1 MFTRSTCWTR
11 TVKGHLWDR
20 RKDLEHL
27 YQMFDL
33 FKENSRV
40 LAEGNFYFRGHTKLK
55 LSSCEEFCTGEL
67 SPTLAI
73 IFILHNM
80 AFVMV
85 CFYFPTPIP
94 MLIPIPIRIQMANII
109 TCRTVSTEPIPIPI
123 QITILM
129 QMGTVTQ
136 FDTNIGTDNVVFIA
150 HKHSLRRLCFYRCL
164 SVHGGGV
171 CLIACW
177 DATPPGSRH
186 PPEAYIPKSRHTPWS
201 RHPPPEAHNPL
212 EADTPQE
219 QTPPKSRHPPE
230 ADTPVEADTPPRK
243 ACC

>member
-1 MFTRSTCWTR
+1 MLHLVGANYIRACLEEHLIERYEKFMSIDWLPPEETRRFPDHVYTDTCWTR

-55 LSSCEEFCTGEL
+55 LSSFEEICTGEL

-73 IFILHNM
+73 IIILHNM

-85 CFYFPTPIP
+85 CFHFPTPIP
-94 MLIPIPIRIQMANII
+94 MPIPIPIRIQMANII
-109 TCRTVSTEPIPIPI
+109 TCRTLSTEPIPIPI

-129 QMGTVTQ
+129 QMGTAPNLTQ
-136 FDTNIGTDNVVFIA
+136 I
-150 HKHSLRRLCFYRCL
+150 SL
-164 SVHGGGV
+164 
-171 CLIACW
+171 LIMW
-177 DATPPGSRH
+177 FL
-186 PPEAYIPKSRHTPWS
+186 K
-201 RHPPPEAHNPL
+201 
-212 EADTPQE
+212 
-219 QTPPKSRHPPE
+219 
-230 ADTPVEADTPPRK
+230 
-243 ACC
+243 